1 MKRELDFSG
10 REQLYY
16 QIYAFMYQD
25 IVGGKY
31 QVGDFLPAESEMVN
45 TYKVSRATVR
55 KAMDMLADEGL
66 IEKKRGY
73 GTIVKSLKAK
83 SDNQKIISFQRE
95 HKEEERVAY
104 KKVHRQLVRE
114 ANHEIA
120 ESLQLEEGASV
131 IELERVRFAGEKPMY
146 IETNYLDY
154 KWGPEAM
161 ERDFSKE
168 SLRVYYVN
176 HCHIKLA
183 QAEEKIYSVPAD
195 QRRARLLQVEE
206 NTPLFYVKRISYDE
220 AGIPREY
227 VEAYY
232 RADTYFLS
240 VELAL

>member
-16 QIYAFMYQD
+16 QIYDFMYQD

-31 QVGDFLPAESEMVN
+31 AVGDFLPAESEMVN
-45 TYKVSRATVR
+45 DYKVSRATVR

-73 GTIVKSLKAK
+73 GTYVKSLTAK
-83 SDNQKIISFQRE
+83 SDNQKIVGFQRE
-95 HKEEERVAY
+95 HSEGERVAY
-104 KKVHRQLVRE
+104 KKTQKQVVCKADQD
-114 ANHEIA
+114 IA
-120 ESLQLEEGASV
+120 QRLNLEDGASV
-131 IELERVRFAGEKPMY
+131 IELERVRYAGEKPMY

-154 KWGPEAM
+154 EWVPEAM

-183 QAEEKIYSVPAD
+183 KAEEKIYSVLAD
-195 QRRARLLQVEE
+195 ERRAKLLQIKE
-206 NTPLFYVKRISYDE
+206 NTPIFYVERVSYDE
-220 AGIPREY
+220 SGTPREY
-227 VEAYY
+227 VKAYY
-232 RADTYFLS
+232 RADTYYLS
-240 VELAL
+240 VKLEL